1 MNILVIGSNLIT
13 EEITKLCNKSKIH
26 NKVFSASN
34 DISEN
39 IPNIEYKTFQDLANK
54 AKKLQ
59 VDVSIICDKSLIQE
73 GLTEFFNKNYLN
85 TISVNKKWLNLE
97 TSRTAA
103 KQLMA
108 HYQINTPETIK
119 APLTFPI
126 ILKTDEPNIDFI
138 AKSMQELIDKKSKI
152 SQKTFLEEYLEGT
165 ETNIL
170 CFWDGKNLWTNSS
183 DKSFS
188 EVQTDRFELLKT
200 KLNFML
206 SDEKA
211 DFIGIFNI
219 KLIWAKNDWYVLEF
233 IMHLNET
240 FEINIKTDFLY
251 LINSAI
257 YQKLNEI

>member
-1 MNILVIGSNLIT
+1 
-13 EEITKLCNKSKIH
+13 
-26 NKVFSASN
+26 
-34 DISEN
+34 
-39 IPNIEYKTFQDLANK
+39 
-54 AKKLQ
+54 
-59 VDVSIICDKSLIQE
+59 
-73 GLTEFFNKNYLN
+73 
-85 TISVNKKWLNLE
+85 
-97 TSRTAA
+97 
-103 KQLMA
+103 MA

-152 SQKTFLEEYLEGT
+152 TQKTFLEEYLEGT
-165 ETNIL
+165 ENNIL